1 MVKHV
6 RDIQNSAGIVTE
18 KKKKLVVK
26 SYRIIRSFEM
36 DISYRKNNRNELSSV
51 LDKLIFE
58 TAPKNIFSPFLV
70 TIKHSTLNEM
80 LFCSQFSDTKSN
92 S

>member
-1 MVKHV
+1 MVF
-6 RDIQNSAGIVTE
+6 
-18 KKKKLVVK
+18 K
-26 SYRIIRSFEM
+26 SYCIIRSFVM

-58 TAPKNIFSPFLV
+58 TASKNIFFPFLV
-70 TIKHSTLNEM
+70 TIKHSALNEM
-80 LFCSQFSDTKSN
+80 HFCSQFSDTKSN